1 MNEITNCTDEQPTTS
16 RESLYAAG
24 GLIGALLASS
34 CCIAPFL
41 LLTLGV
47 GGAWVGNL
55 TALAPYQPIFL
66 TVAIGLLAAGFWKVY
81 RKPKNACTPNA
92 YCTTPASGPVTRTA
106 LWAAT
111 LLIAAAVAVNLIAP
125 LFI

>member
-1 MNEITNCTDEQPTTS
+1 MSEITEHTDVQPNTS
-16 RESLYAAG
+16 KEGLYAAG

-34 CCIAPFL
+34 CCIVPFL

-66 TVAIGLLAAGFWKVY
+66 TVAIVLLAAGFWKVY
-81 RKPKNACTPNA
+81 RKPENSCAPGS
-92 YCTTPASGPVTRTA
+92 YCATPASGRVIRVA

-111 LLIAAAVAVNLIAP
+111 LLIIAAVAVNLIAP

>member
-1 MNEITNCTDEQPTTS
+1 MNETTEQPNTG
-16 RESLYAAG
+16 REGLYAAG

-34 CCIAPFL
+34 CCIVPFL

-55 TALAPYQPIFL
+55 TALATYQPIFL
-66 TVAIGLLAAGFWKVY
+66 TVAVALLAVGFWKVY
-81 RKPKNACTPNA
+81 RKPKNACAPGS
-92 YCTTPASGPVTRTA
+92 YCATPASGRVIRIA

-111 LLIAAAVAVNLIAP
+111 LLIIAAVAVNLIAP